1 MKKIPLFFI
10 ILMLLSGC
18 SGEKTAAIDCEQYRA
33 ELVATY
39 PEETIDEIFYS
50 PKEEACLF
58 AATKT
63 QEKGYL
69 KTLSNYST
77 NDILAHALIVNDE
90 HENSIA
96 TKEFLFEGQVNSFR
110 EL

>member
-1 MKKIPLFFI
+1 MKKILLFFI
-10 ILMLLSGC
+10 MLILLTGC

-58 AATKT
+58 VATKT

-69 KTLSNYST
+69 KTLSSYST
-77 NDILAHALIVNDE
+77 NDILAHTLIMNDE

-96 TKEFLFEGQVNSFR
+96 TKEFNLKNQVESYK
-110 EL
+110 